1 MNKPLVSIVTPCY
14 NGEKYLPRFFDSVL
28 NQTYTN
34 LEVIL
39 INDGSIDRTESIV
52 NQYRHIFAEK
62 GIAFIYEYQNNSGQA
77 AALNKGLK
85 LVTGEYISWV
95 DSDDE
100 LMPDFI
106 KKKVEFL
113 EKNLEYVYCYG
124 KAIAV
129 DEGKPD
135 KIVDIFEKRK
145 NNGRYAFFE
154 DILRVRDVFF
164 SGYLVKT
171 AAFEKVILNREI
183 YTGAG
188 GQNAQ
193 ILLPLGWYYGEPGY
207 VDESVYKYYV
217 RTESHSHS
225 QNSSEKIIQQLYNYE
240 QILLHTLERISDK
253 DVLKYNDIVKGYYAK
268 LRFGNAIDTKKAELI
283 KKHYF
288 ELKKTGTATKKDFAL
303 YIKYTNRVIRN
314 ILHIG

>member
-1 MNKPLVSIVTPCY
+1 M
-14 NGEKYLPRFFDSVL
+14 EKHS
-28 NQTYTN
+28 
-34 LEVIL
+34 
-39 INDGSIDRTESIV
+39 
-52 NQYRHIFAEK
+52 
-62 GIAFIYEYQNNSGQA
+62 
-77 AALNKGLK
+77 
-85 LVTGEYISWV
+85 
-95 DSDDE
+95 
-100 LMPDFI
+100 
-106 KKKVEFL
+106 
-113 EKNLEYVYCYG
+113 EYVYCYG

-129 DEGKPD
+129 DEDEPD
-135 KIVDIFEKRK
+135 KIVDVFEKRK
-145 NNGRYAFFE
+145 KNGRYAFFE
-154 DILRVRDVFF
+154 DILMVKDVFF

-207 VDESVYKYYV
+207 VDKSVYKYFV

-283 KKHYF
+283 KKHYL